1 MNINEIY
8 KNIINN
14 GYFKTND
21 PEVFKFLNSIDG
33 WPWNN
38 LKDQGLQMINRNAE
52 VDEAINSTQLLIAE
66 KYVKHLDSNYKFGN
80 ECDIVNGMD
89 DATLSWHNDS
99 QEGYNLSVLL
109 YFDTMDSDLGGEL
122 SFRHIDSKSVTGSFY
137 PKKYDIAFMNHG
149 KRFEHIVSELKMP
162 LHRRVAT
169 FNYHLSTALID

>member
-21 PEVFKFLNSIDG
+21 PEVFRFFEEIDG
-33 WPWNN
+33 WSWKN
-38 LKDQGLQMINRNAE
+38 LKDQGLQMIEHSEE
-52 VDEAINSTQLLIAE
+52 VDTAINNTQLLIAE
-66 KYVKHLDSNYKFGN
+66 KYVKHLDNNYKLGD

-109 YFDTMDSDLGGEL
+109 YFDTMDSDIGGEL
-122 SFRHIDSKSVTGSFY
+122 SFRGIDSKEVTGSFY
-137 PKKYDIAFMNHG
+137 PKKHDIVFMNHG
-149 KRFEHIVSELKMP
+149 TQFEHIVGSLKMP

-169 FNYHLSTALID
+169 FNYHLSAALID